1 VLEERQLAANTCNK
15 FMMKNVPYY
24 DRPRERL
31 QREGASHLSDAELLA
46 ILLRTGWEQETA
58 YQLAQR
64 LLARFGDLHGVA
76 QASQSELTEL
86 KGIGPVK
93 AIELQAAFEIGRR
106 LRQVSRKNTPSI
118 RLPRDVA
125 DLMIP
130 ELAHLTQEHFVCLF
144 LNTKNHVI
152 GKQTIFVGSLDSSI
166 VHPREVYKEAIRRS
180 SASVI
185 CLHNHPS
192 GDPTPSREDI
202 AVTRT
207 LREAGELVGIT
218 LLDHIIIG
226 DGKYISLKEQGYM

>member
-1 VLEERQLAANTCNK
+1 MSTNTCNK
-15 FMMKNVPYY
+15 TVLKNVPYY

-31 QREGASHLSDAELLA
+31 LRVGAIHLSDTELLA
-46 ILLRTGWEQETA
+46 ILLRTGRENETA
-58 YQLAQR
+58 YQLASR
-64 LLARFGDLHGVA
+64 LLATFGDLHGLA
-76 QASQSELTEL
+76 QAAHSELTEL
-86 KGIGPVK
+86 KGIGQVK
-93 AIELQAAFEIGRR
+93 AIELQAALELGRR
-106 LRQVSRKNTPSI
+106 LQSAPRKRRATI

-125 DLMIP
+125 DLMAP

-166 VHPREVYKEAIRRS
+166 VHPREVFKEAIRRS

-202 AVTRT
+202 AVTHT
-207 LREAGELVGIT
+207 LREAGELVGIS
-218 LLDHIIIG
+218 LLDHVIIG
-226 DGKYISLKEQGYM
+226 DGKYISMKEQGYM

>member
-1 VLEERQLAANTCNK
+1 LAQKECNK
-15 FMMKNVPYY
+15 MHMKNVPYY

-31 QREGASHLSDAELLA
+31 LREGAAYLSDTELIA
-46 ILLRTGWEQETA
+46 IMLRTGREQETVF
-58 YQLAQR
+58 QLAQR
-64 LLARFGDLHGVA
+64 LLATFGDIGELA
-76 QASQSELTEL
+76 QASHAELTRI
-86 KGIGPVK
+86 KGVGTVK
-93 AIELQAAFEIGRR
+93 AVELQAAFELGRR
-106 LRQVSRKNTPSI
+106 VALSSPEKRTTI

-125 DLMIP
+125 KLMLP
-130 ELAHLTQEHFVCLF
+130 EMRHLTQEHFVCLF

-152 GKQTIFVGSLDSSI
+152 GKQTIFVGSLDASI
-166 VHPREVYKEAIRRS
+166 VHPREVFKEAIRRS

-207 LREAGELVGIT
+207 LQEAGELIGIS

-226 DGKYISLKEQGYM
+226 DGSFVSLKEQGYL

>member
-1 VLEERQLAANTCNK
+1 LAANTCNK